1 MDLYEACEN
10 GNEERVVE
18 LLIYGEHW
26 FHAFRERTGSSA
38 HSTGKSTGLDS
49 ITTTATTLASV
60 AAESAGMLTSPTAL
74 LHARGTAGRTPLHAA
89 CMAGQLGVVRLLVG
103 ATCEVFFTSR
113 CELETQ
119 HLLAP
124 LVQAFMLMD
133 AETKAAA
140 PRDLFEVTLVS
151 LDGDTSSEVVPRAM
165 VQLDPTRTIATRE
178 LLDGTTHVDDFG
190 NTPLQCV
197 SCFGCGSS
205 EQHLENGL
213 EITKWLLLR
222 GDQPNLAKFASQW
235 TPLHWSAYHGNHE
248 QAAILLN
255 PAKCIENPRGH
266 RFGRTQRSI
275 PLLVN
280 ADNLFAVD
288 IAGRSG
294 LSRLNKTHR
303 RGNPDSVDEDTWLA
317 RLNHV
322 DVIRLMAREF
332 LDGAGALGSYV
343 REMNDRIP
351 VHLQSRERKKKRRK
365 KELMRSGFTTTEAI
379 RYGQHVLYWAGCF
392 GLVNEVR
399 ELLYMPMSV
408 AYSTG
413 NEQHQDSEELFLL
426 PLYVC
431 SCEENKRQ
439 SALHAA
445 ASYGQHDVVALL
457 LSKILYDQQR
467 GSPVNT
473 AMIARSTSLMRRHR
487 PSVVPTT
494 SDQDDV
500 PTTATTKIKK
510 RQSQLLDV
518 DTYLSAGWTNDRCET
533 ALFLAVLHLQLR
545 VVITFCKMLS
555 PSSLQWELANCNVE
569 GSYIYHVTNEA
580 TRKVLGLTHHQSLTD
595 AEYVLLFDGV
605 AKKQFK
611 ETVLETMREDS
622 AMALSL
628 IAKRVG
634 HRIIPASWKSMYR
647 AKQVDYVV
655 VGASENVLVRH
666 AQALE
671 LKVKHRG
678 SSVRSKYDAALAF
691 CFEPFRSLQRQ
702 QVVFDLIRKKLH
714 VHKHLAS
721 GNLMAV
727 FPLHDTSG
735 CKNIIRQW
743 VQSDEGMSIFQP
755 LPPSSL
761 RQFLLERQTHHYEML
776 WPLLTYFGE
785 KHTFYYAFMLFYTSA
800 LLLVAVPGGICQLLW
815 SIGRFY
821 YLSPIFAVL
830 VSLWATLVVE
840 GWKRKKSEIQRNFG
854 NFKRNR
860 NEQTAD
866 FYGDFEIESLKSTAI
881 NVTFP
886 KTLQVARIYLGL
898 PLLLTMATAVV
909 MIFIGVKMSSTY
921 KMLVRNALPW
931 LPQTLAENVI
941 PVLNAISMLVLDNL
955 YTKLAL
961 ALTRWENHRTVW
973 EYESMLATKLFWF
986 KFLNAFISLFWVA
999 FVEHDAARLRNQ
1011 LLIVMGVRQLWYT
1024 FIRSIFPLF
1033 CVRRR
1038 WKEAGFVF
1046 QKRASYMT
1054 IMREWYTAELPPEPH
1069 PMHASVPPIVLLQEL
1084 MVAPDFLLNKQM
1096 EIVLQFGYVTMF
1108 VSVLPMAPLL
1118 AVFSNVVNM
1127 RLDIICCTQAK
1138 QRPRFESET
1147 EVSTFMNILEFMS
1160 FAAVAVNSAVLFFTT
1175 KDDFDSLLKLMVS
1188 SETMNDAAMY
1198 YLMKLWVLVVLEHI
1212 VLGAKA
1218 LLSLTIED
1226 SAAWVQNE
1234 EDQDDDTIGALR
1246 NEEETRAT
1254 VARASMSSPV
1264 PGFTSEL
1271 VTSGRVPDG
1280 SERMID
1286 DLLAEVSD
1294 WKAISPNR
1302 GMAFNILIAQKYAAA
1317 VRERD
1322 DALQR
1327 EKDTERK
1334 LLECSRRLQ
1343 EQSLGSARSEPTGD
1357 RVRSLEELP
1366 TSYDDLV
1373 AAVSSETNSSRCCVL
1388 CWALRDL
1395 DHWPQK
1401 RCLSC
1406 KVFLCAD
1413 CDALLHLDDLG
1424 VTEPTHYRVSMP
1436 SEALFSPVQNT
1447 EQLYSS
1453 VTIAVEAEANAMGN
1467 TNANMA
1473 AELRHCIHECI
1484 SMGTAQEELHAHQPW
1499 ERMNIIIASSLSPDT
1514 VFQRSWHHIGI
1525 VLRYLHNARRQVD
1538 HQRQKSIT
1546 PPLEPLVVHATS

>member
-26 FHAFRERTGSSA
+26 FPVFRERTGSSA
-38 HSTGKSTGLDS
+38 YSTGKSAGLDS
-49 ITTTATTLASV
+49 IASTATTLASV
-60 AAESAGMLTSPTAL
+60 AAESAGILTSPTAL

-89 CMAGQLGVVRLLVG
+89 CMAGQLGIVRLLVG

-124 LVQAFMLMD
+124 LVQAFMLQD

-140 PRDLFEVTLVS
+140 PRDLFDVTLAS
-151 LDGDTSSEVVPRAM
+151 LDGDTSPELVPRAM
-165 VQLDPTRTIATRE
+165 VQLDPTRTIASRE

-197 SCFGCGSS
+197 SCFCCGSS

-248 QAAILLN
+248 QAAILLD
-255 PAKCIENPRGH
+255 PVKWIESPRRH
-266 RFGRTQRSI
+266 RFGKTQRSI

-280 ADNLFAVD
+280 ADNLYAVD

-303 RGNPDSVDEDTWLA
+303 RESPDSIDEDAWLT

-332 LDGAGALGSYV
+332 LDGAEALGSYV
-343 REMNDRIP
+343 KEMNDRVP
-351 VHLQSRERKKKRRK
+351 LHLRVKQKKKK
-365 KELMRSGFTTTEAI
+365 KELMRSGFSTTEAI
-379 RYGQHVLYWAGCF
+379 RYGQHVLYWASCF

-399 ELLYMPMSV
+399 ELLYVPMSV
-408 AYSTG
+408 APAAG
-413 NEQHQDSEELFLL
+413 NEQHHDSEEFFLL

-445 ASYGQHDVVALL
+445 ASYGQQDVVALL
-457 LSKILYDQQR
+457 LSKIIYDQHQ
-467 GSPVNT
+467 GGPVDT
-473 AMIARSTSLMRRHR
+473 TKRYRSTSLMRRHR
-487 PSVVPTT
+487 PSVLPTT

-500 PTTATTKIKK
+500 PTTATTKVKK
-510 RQSQLLDV
+510 CQSQLLEV

-533 ALFLAVLHLQLR
+533 ALFLAVLHLQLQ

-555 PSSLQWELANCNVE
+555 SSSLQWELANCNVE
-569 GSYIYHVTNEA
+569 GSYIYHVTNDA
-580 TRKVLGLTHHQSLTD
+580 TRKVLGLSHHQLLMD

-634 HRIIPASWKSMYR
+634 HRIIPASWMSMYR
-647 AKQVDYVV
+647 TKQIDYVV

-678 SSVRSKYDAALAF
+678 SSLRSKYDATLAF

-721 GNLMAV
+721 GNLVAI

-743 VQSDEGMSIFQP
+743 VRSDEGMPIFQP
-755 LPPSSL
+755 FPLSSL

-815 SIGRFY
+815 SVGRLY

-909 MIFIGVKMSSTY
+909 MIFIGVKMSATY
-921 KMLVRNALPW
+921 TMLVHNALPW
-931 LPQTLAENVI
+931 LPHTLAENVI
-941 PVLNAISMLVLDNL
+941 PVLNAISMLVLDSL

-999 FVEHDAARLRNQ
+999 FVEHDAARLRKQ
-1011 LLIVMGVRQLWYT
+1011 LIIVMGVRQLWYT

-1033 CVRRR
+1033 RVRRR

-1046 QKRASYMT
+1046 QNRASYMT
-1054 IMREWYTAELPPEPH
+1054 MMREWYTAELPPEPH
-1069 PMHASVPPIVLLQEL
+1069 PTHASVPPIVLLQEL
-1084 MVAPDFLLNKQM
+1084 MVAPDFLLSKQM

-1147 EVSTFMNILEFMS
+1147 EVSTFVNILEFMS
-1160 FAAVAVNSAVLFFTT
+1160 FAAVAVNSAVLFFTI

-1188 SETMNDAAMY
+1188 KETMNDAAMY

-1264 PGFTSEL
+1264 PGFSSDL

-1302 GMAFNILIAQKYAAA
+1302 GMAFNILIAQKYAVA

-1327 EKDTERK
+1327 QKDAERK
-1334 LLECSRRLQ
+1334 LLECTRRLQ
-1343 EQSLGSARSEPTGD
+1343 EQSLGSARSESTMDVD
-1357 RVRSLEELP
+1357 RSSDELP
-1366 TSYDDLV
+1366 TSYDGLV
-1373 AAVSSETNSSRCCVL
+1373 TGVSSETTTKRCCVL

-1436 SEALFSPVQNT
+1436 SEALFSTVPLPQDSN
-1447 EQLYSS
+1447 LYSS
-1453 VTIAVEAEANAMGN
+1453 VPIAAETNAIGS
-1467 TNANMA
+1467 TDANMA
-1473 AELRHCIHECI
+1473 AELRHCIQECI
-1484 SMGTAQEELHAHQPW
+1484 TKGRAQEESHVHQPW
-1499 ERMNIIIASSLSPDT
+1499 ERVSAIIASSLSPEI
-1514 VFQRSWHHIGI
+1514 VFQRSWHHVDI

-1546 PPLEPLVVHATS
+1546 PPLEPLALHATS